1 MFPTIYVSH
10 LKPYNPMKRFF
21 WGSFLILMT
30 FGAAGCSLNKL
41 PEYNLKEQKMA
52 VLAAIP
58 PSPKIYSDFWYDTH
72 SHSRNPLHSILRV
85 GTAVAKYIQID
96 KAEARLDSALQNVD
110 VSEIMARK
118 TLLTAS
124 EAIGYIPVSKVKEAD
139 FILDLRVRQ
148 YGIRADSWKG
158 ATYLFVEGDVLI
170 YDNQTN
176 KPIWKRGVSVRDRV
190 SRHWFGLGGGVGNIF
205 TATDLAKLTSKE
217 MEVGFRNLA
226 EFAGDRIARSILDDY
241 QRKRR

>member
-1 MFPTIYVSH
+1 
-10 LKPYNPMKRFF
+10 MKKLFF
-21 WGSFLILMT
+21 GSFLILMA

-41 PEYNLKEQKMA
+41 PEYNLKEQKIA

-58 PSPKIYSDFWYDTH
+58 PSPKIYADFWYDTRLDT
-72 SHSRNPLHSILRV
+72 RNPWRTMLRV
-85 GTAVAKYIQID
+85 GTAVVKYVQID
-96 KAEARLDSALQNVD
+96 KAEARLDSALQQVD
-110 VSEIMARK
+110 VPEIMARK
-118 TLLTAS
+118 TLLSAS
-124 EAIGYIPVSKVKEAD
+124 ESIGYTPVGKVKEAD

-148 YGIRADSWKG
+148 YGIRADSWNG

-170 YDNQTN
+170 YDNETN

-205 TATDLAKLTSKE
+205 TATDLAKLSTKE

-226 EFAGDRIARSILDDY
+226 EFAGERIARSILDDY